1 MKTTISNSIIT
12 VIFSLRACL
21 AADQYVI
28 SQQRYLKIMPLYQN
42 WSIDKGTTSSEFSVP
57 IAAYLPLNRNLSIN
71 VLASQATADGTG
83 LKKLSAIS
91 DTQLSVSYYLESH
104 HLILNFGV
112 NLPSGKKELGLD
124 EFGTSAWLSRSYF
137 NFQVP
142 NLGQGLNLSP
152 GISWAFPVNDNVVL
166 GAGASY
172 QMKGKYKPIKGM
184 PDDYKPGDELLVT
197 GGIDLRLGTMTTLA
211 ADVIFTSY
219 DKDKVGSQE
228 VFLSGRKIGI
238 NLKFQTYINYNEL
251 FLLGQFRSKGKNST
265 VIGGALQ
272 SEAEKTTPDQLE
284 VLGYYRLRVGPQ
296 FYLSLIAEARSYFPA
311 RRFDGLDIF
320 GLGIAP
326 ELSLARNVNLPIRF
340 KYLLGDFAGG
350 PTIAGWEAGAGVSLQ
365 F

>member
-1 MKTTISNSIIT
+1 
-12 VIFSLRACL
+12 
-21 AADQYVI
+21 
-28 SQQRYLKIMPLYQN
+28 MPLYQN
-42 WSIDKGTTSSEFSVP
+42 WSIEKGTTSSEFSIL
-57 IAAYLPLNRNLSIN
+57 IAAYQPLSRNLSIN
-71 VLASQATADGTG
+71 VMASQATADGTG
-83 LKKLSAIS
+83 LKKLASIS
-91 DTQLSVSYYLESH
+91 DTQLSVSYYLESY

-124 EFGTSAWLSRSYF
+124 EFVTSAWLSHSHF

-152 GISWAFPVNDNVVL
+152 GISWAFPMNDNVVL

-172 QMKGKYKPIKGM
+172 QIKGKYKPIKGM

-211 ADVIFTSY
+211 ADIIFTSY
-219 DKDKVGSQE
+219 GKDKVGNQA
-228 VFLSGRKIGI
+228 VFLSGRKVGI

-251 FLLGQFRSKGKNST
+251 LLLGQFRSKGKNST

-272 SEAEKTTPDQLE
+272 SEAEKTTPDQSEL
-284 VLGYYRLRVGPQ
+284 LGYYRLRVGPQ
-296 FYLSLIAEARSYFPA
+296 FYLSLIAEVRSYFPA
-311 RRFDGLDIF
+311 PKFDGLNIF

-326 ELSLARNVNLPIRF
+326 ELSLARNVSLPIRF
-340 KYLLGDFAGG
+340 KYLWGNFAGG
-350 PTIAGWEAGAGVSLQ
+350 PTIAGWEAGVGLSLL